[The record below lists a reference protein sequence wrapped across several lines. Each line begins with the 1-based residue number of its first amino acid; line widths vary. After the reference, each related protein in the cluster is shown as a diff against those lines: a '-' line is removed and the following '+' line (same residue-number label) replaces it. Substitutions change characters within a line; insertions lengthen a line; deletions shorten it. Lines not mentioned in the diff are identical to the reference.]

1 MKSYNTEKPIDP
13 ARGGTT
19 MRAMDREEYE
29 EALRAETDYRI
40 RDRYRG
46 VKMVL
51 LDHMSVAKTA
61 ECMDRSYNTVKDWIL
76 RYDMYGFEGLHDSPG
91 RGRRPKIGGKNA
103 KRPCKIINSM
113 ERVTPADVM
122 NIIRK
127 RFGISMHI
135 TNVRKYLRRMRKSP
149 KRATKR
155 HANRAVRRYVQR
167 RQRRVRRWISRMKG
181 RGFEVHVQ
189 DEAIFKE
196 GAGSG
201 AKFWEDVGK
210 RVYVEYSGRQRRTV
224 VFGAISDDGG
234 RFFRTCE
241 KFTGRMYAGFPGEM
255 NAARGR
261 VALIV
266 DRASQHRSKLVKK
279 FLREN
284 RDVRLYYLP
293 TARPEPNAIE
303 QVWNTAKRVLLV
315 SEYYEAFEDLRTAV
329 SEYFGTAAIR
339 LGIYRHL
346 FRIVE

>member
-1 MKSYNTEKPIDP
+1 
-13 ARGGTT
+13 

-155 HANRAVRRYVQR
+155 HANRAVRMYVQR
-167 RQRRVRRWISRMKG
+167 WQRRVRRWISRMKG

-210 RVYVEYSGRQRRTV
+210 RVYVEYSGRQRGDRRV
-224 VFGAISDDGG
+224 RGHLG
-234 RFFRTCE
+234 RRRPLFQDVRK

-255 NAARGR
+255 SAARGR

-293 TARPEPNAIE
+293 TARPELNAIE
-303 QVWNTAKRVLLV
+303 QVWDHAKRVLLV